1 MVGRPL
7 EIGTAVKRVSTNCLG
22 IINIESM
29 SLSQTQPQNNL
40 KGFAN
45 LLGNDDMFDRAFEQ
59 SAQQESIGPQSPP
72 NNLSLPT

>member
-1 MVGRPL
+1 
-7 EIGTAVKRVSTNCLG
+7 
-22 IINIESM
+22 M

>member
-7 EIGTAVKRVSTNCLG
+7 EIGTAVKRVSTNCFG